1 MKSYLAKLLVLIKGW
16 DGSAFGAKGRVAM
29 ASEVSGAE
37 VSFVTEGASSRK
49 QRSVVLGAT
58 IGNFIE
64 WYDWTIYGL
73 FSGVFASQIF
83 PSNDKTVSLL
93 VVLSTFALGFLMRPV
108 GAIVLSPIADR
119 IGRRQMLSLT
129 LLLMGAGSLAIALT
143 PSFETIGFGAPVI
156 VLLARLLQGF
166 SAGGEYQGASVFLV
180 EHAPATRRGFIGSM
194 QNLSIGL
201 AVLAANGVATLT
213 TANLPNA
220 ELHDWG
226 WRVPF
231 FVGAL
236 MSLYGFYIRRSLP
249 ETPLFLETASHAG
262 VEKRPLLRV
271 IREFPREALYVF
283 SVQITT
289 VFFYLWTIYLP
300 TYAKSCKQPSAEA
313 GIYRRYG
320 RAGGILHSPADR
332 RVCFRQNRPQAAA
345 ARNVNW
351 IFATCLPDACGRSQR
366 RFRKLYYRCLY
377 WLRAN
382 CATGFGHARGSLRAL
397 SHARACHRR
406 WTALRDIIRRIRRH
420 CPSDRHKPDFIGF
433 RHGASD
439 LRDGARGDVHCRL
452 CLHAGNR
459 RQAAQIKFNEPKEKA
474 NAHHFR
480 ERECSGCRRRHRAP
494 GPSRR
499 RRGNED
505 KGHRCRH
512 SLGWRD

>member
-300 TYAKSCKQPSAEA
+300 TYANLASNHPLKQ
-313 GIYRRYG
+313 
-320 RAGGILHSPADR
+320 
-332 RVCFRQNRPQAAA
+332 
-345 ARNVNW
+345 
-351 IFATCLPDACGRSQR
+351 
-366 RFRKLYYRCLY
+366 
-377 WLRAN
+377 
-382 CATGFGHARGSLRAL
+382 
-397 SHARACHRR
+397 
-406 WTALRDIIRRIRRH
+406 
-420 CPSDRHKPDFIGF
+420 
-433 RHGASD
+433 
-439 LRDGARGDVHCRL
+439 
-452 CLHAGNR
+452 
-459 RQAAQIKFNEPKEKA
+459 
-474 NAHHFR
+474 
-480 ERECSGCRRRHRAP
+480 
-494 GPSRR
+494 
-499 RRGNED
+499 
-505 KGHRCRH
+505 
-512 SLGWRD
+512 

>member
-1 MKSYLAKLLVLIKGW
+1 
-16 DGSAFGAKGRVAM
+16 M

-37 VSFVTEGASSRK
+37 VSFATEGASSRK

-83 PSNDKTVSLL
+83 PSNDKTMSLL

-119 IGRRQMLSLT
+119 VGRRQMLSLT

-201 AVLAANGVATLT
+201 AVLAANGVATLV
-213 TANLPNA
+213 TANFPSA

-262 VEKRPLLRV
+262 VEKRPLLTV

-300 TYAKSCKQPSAEA
+300 TYANLASNLPLKQGFIGGTIGLAAFCIALPVA
-313 GIYRRYG
+313 GYVSDKVG
-320 RAGGILHSPADR
+320 RKPLLLATSIGFLLLAYPMLAAVRSGGFASFIIVACTGCVLIALLDSVMPAVLCELFPT
-332 RVCFRQNRPQAAA
+332 RVR
-345 ARNVNW
+345 
-351 IFATCLPDACGRSQR
+351 
-366 RFRKLYYRCLY
+366 
-377 WLRAN
+377 
-382 CATGFGHARGSLRAL
+382 ATGVGLPYAISSAVFGGTAPLIATSLIASGFVMGPAIYVMVL
-397 SHARACHRR
+397 AAMCTVVFASMPE
-406 WTALRDIIRRIRRH
+406 TAG
-420 CPSDRHKPDFIGF
+420 KP
-433 RHGASD
+433 
-439 LRDGARGDVHCRL
+439 L
-452 CLHAGNR
+452 
-459 RQAAQIKFNEPKEKA
+459 K
-474 NAHHFR
+474 
-480 ERECSGCRRRHRAP
+480 
-494 GPSRR
+494 
-499 RRGNED
+499 
-505 KGHRCRH
+505 
-512 SLGWRD
+512 